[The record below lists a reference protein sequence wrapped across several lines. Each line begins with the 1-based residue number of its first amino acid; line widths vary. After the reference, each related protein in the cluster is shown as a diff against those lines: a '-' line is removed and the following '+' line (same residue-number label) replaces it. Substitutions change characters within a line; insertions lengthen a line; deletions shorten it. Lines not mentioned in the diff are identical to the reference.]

1 MLYKI
6 HKILRRDL
14 VFFEPKNFASPHK
27 WARQG
32 GEERKQIKKRRKKQD
47 REREKETGGEERT
60 LSCGRTEPVSWQRL
74 GSPWRRLRKTKWRRE
89 ESSSASGSHRCWG
102 YVSLQRPRQVEQWG
116 WSRLQGELNT
126 HSYTHEE
133 QTVDQGALR
142 HQARPYFPAYWWA
155 TGCTT
160 SAALGGSEYQVEQCS
175 KLAPT
180 AKLCCRVQGAR

>member
-1 MLYKI
+1 MLEQEILCFLNQKI
-6 HKILRRDL
+6 CAHHTNGQDRR
-14 VFFEPKNFASPHK
+14 
-27 WARQG
+27 RR
-32 GEERKQIKKRRKKQD
+32 EETDKKRRKKQD

-60 LSCGRTEPVSWQRL
+60 LSCGRTEPFSWQRL

-89 ESSSASGSHRCWG
+89 ESSLASGSHRCWG

-155 TGCTT
+155 TWCTT
-160 SAALGGSEYQVEQCS
+160 GAALGGSEYQVEQCS
-175 KLAPT
+175 KLAPI
-180 AKLCCRVQGAR
+180 AKLCCRVKGAR